1 MQDASFFGYT
11 TRTFIEIIFARQIAN
26 KSTYLSFN
34 SLFFAD
40 ADLPFWETLLLS
52 NLNNIPKILC
62 YNKKRVTDNLSVT
75 LA

>member
-11 TRTFIEIIFARQIAN
+11 TRTFIEIIFAKQIAN

-40 ADLPFWETLLLS
+40 ADLPLFL
-52 NLNNIPKILC
+52 NLIAWRFKKYTENIVLQQ
-62 YNKKRVTDNLSVT
+62 KKGYR
-75 LA
+75 